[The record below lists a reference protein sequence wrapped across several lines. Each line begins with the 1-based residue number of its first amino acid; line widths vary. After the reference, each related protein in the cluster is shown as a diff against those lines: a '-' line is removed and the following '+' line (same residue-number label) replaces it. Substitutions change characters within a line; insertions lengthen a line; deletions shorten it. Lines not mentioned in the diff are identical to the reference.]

1 MRLAA
6 RARRRGYRGP
16 VPRPQQ
22 SALRAA
28 PGTIVSFV
36 GVLLGLLTRP
46 LRLIGLLVTVGLVAG
61 GIWLWRSAHS
71 STPVPASDAV
81 AAYREGAAGRTPASG
96 LPRPGVYTYRV
107 SGSERGGI
115 GPLGIDRTLPGEA
128 RLIVTALSG
137 GVYQTELDYSQ
148 EHIEAAR
155 YRRTP
160 AGIRITWRRTDITF
174 AGIGRD
180 DRRAVTPPSLYLPAG
195 LRVGRA
201 WTERYRTG
209 DLRVTATSRVVRAER
224 VDVGGRS
231 VPTLVVVTRSETSGP
246 HPGTRTE
253 TIWWAPS
260 LGLEVRRSDRLHVG
274 GTFAFRESADL
285 GLEAAE
291 PAR

>member
-1 MRLAA
+1 
-6 RARRRGYRGP
+6 
-16 VPRPQQ
+16 
-22 SALRAA
+22 
-28 PGTIVSFV
+28 V

-46 LRLIGLLVTVGLVAG
+46 LRLIGLLVTVGLVVG

-71 STPVPASDAV
+71 STPVPARDAV
-81 AAYREGAAGRTPASG
+81 AAYREGAAVRPPPAAG

-107 SGSERGGI
+107 SGSERGGV
-115 GPLGIDRTLPGEA
+115 GPLGIQRTLPGEA
-128 RLIVTALSG
+128 QLIVTALPG
-137 GVYQTELDYSQ
+137 GAYQTELDYSR

-160 AGIRITWRRTDITF
+160 AGIQITWRRTDITF
-174 AGIGRD
+174 AGFGRD
-180 DRRAVTPPSLYLPAG
+180 DRRAVSPSSLYLPAAV
-195 LRVGRA
+195 RVGRA

-209 DLRVTATSRVVRAER
+209 DLSVSATSRVVRAER
-224 VDVGGRS
+224 VTVGGRS
-231 VPTLVVVTRSETSGP
+231 VPTLVVVTRSVTSGP

-260 LGLEVRRSDRLHVG
+260 LGLEVRRSDRLRVT

-285 GLEAAE
+285 SLESAE